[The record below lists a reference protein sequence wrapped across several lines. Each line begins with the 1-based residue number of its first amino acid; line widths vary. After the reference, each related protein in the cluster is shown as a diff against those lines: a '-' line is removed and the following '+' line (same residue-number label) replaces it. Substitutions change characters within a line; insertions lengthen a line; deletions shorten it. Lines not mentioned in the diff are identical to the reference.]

1 MYNLLLLLLL
11 ITIIIYSLC
20 KKRENFKPLGYNV
33 TDKKSW
39 DDKKIDAIKKEII
52 NTLQIVKEQNI
63 NPDKFVKFFE
73 DSMPKRKIELELNNI
88 IVDDKDV
95 FHTNFYYDYFFN
107 IDGIRYLITI
117 LYNFD
122 KTQVLQIIYKD
133 LDKPLMYY
141 IAPTDYLEFDE
152 IR

>member
-1 MYNLLLLLLL
+1 MKNNLLLILF
-11 ITIIIYSLC
+11 IAIIIYSLY
-20 KKRENFKPLGYNV
+20 KKRENFEPLGYNV

-39 DDKKIDAIKKEII
+39 DNIKMNGIKKDII
-52 NTLQIVKEQNI
+52 NILQKVKEQNI

-88 IVDDKDV
+88 VVDDKDV

-117 LYNFD
+117 LYNFN
-122 KTQVLQIIYKD
+122 KTEVLQIIYKN

-141 IAPTDYLEFDE
+141 IAPTDYLEFDV

>member
-1 MYNLLLLLLL
+1 MNNLLLILF
-11 ITIIIYSLC
+11 IAIIIYSLC
-20 KKRENFKPLGYNV
+20 KKRENFEPLGYNIS
-33 TDKKSW
+33 DKKSW
-39 DDKKIDAIKKEII
+39 DDKKMNSIRNDIVT
-52 NTLQIVKEQNI
+52 TLEKVREQNI
-63 NPDKFVKFFE
+63 NPDKFLKFFE

-88 IVDDKDV
+88 VVDDKDV

-122 KTQVLQIIYKD
+122 KTKVLQIIYKN

-141 IAPTDYLEFDE
+141 IAPTDYLDFDE

>member
-1 MYNLLLLLLL
+1 MNNLLLILF

-20 KKRENFKPLGYNV
+20 IKRENFEPLGYNV

-39 DDKKIDAIKKEII
+39 DNQKMNTIKNDIVG
-52 NTLQIVKEQNI
+52 TLGKVKEQNI
-63 NPDKFVKFFE
+63 HPDKFVQFFI

-88 IVDDKDV
+88 VVDDKDV

-107 IDGIRYLITI
+107 IDGIRFLITI

-122 KTQVLQIIYKD
+122 KTKVLQIIYKN

-152 IR
+152 LR